1 MTSAINKIYGRLE
14 RLDLRIWAVA
24 ASLLLSVYT
33 SFNIA
38 APNDDSFI
46 YIRTAQIFLQD
57 GIGAAFEHY
66 AWAGYSVLLGLA
78 GAAGLELFAAAHLLN
93 GVFFAVLTFA
103 FVSICREFSGDRGLL
118 ALSVLTIL
126 LFPEINEYRFQI
138 LRDSGFW
145 AFSLL
150 GMWWLIRYSAEGSW
164 KFCLYYCGA
173 MLLAAIFR
181 PEAVLYL
188 LLAPL
193 CLLFDHRHERTE
205 RYLLWFRVLA
215 VAVGALLLGFLAA
228 LALDVNLLRQMI
240 AQASSYTPFL
250 QSLFDPAGQEMV
262 AMAEAIFG
270 EHAATYSGRYLP
282 AFLLAG
288 LMVILLAEL
297 LYAIGMPFS
306 LILIWGYWK
315 KWLPPDRDMALP
327 VISFALIN
335 LLIVLAFILLTRY
348 LTSRY
353 AMVLSL
359 SLAVAVPFIARE
371 MLTRAAPGTRLAQ
384 WLLVLFFVFSAVDSY
399 YTFGRSKS
407 YIGDAV
413 EWLAENQ
420 GESERLLTNNRAVA
434 WHSGLIAEFD
444 QVQPRLTEQ
453 QLLAAEPGDL
463 IVVESSA
470 AIERLLARPEIAE
483 LLQLVVI
490 FPDADEALMQIYR
503 RM

>member
-1 MTSAINKIYGRLE
+1 M
-14 RLDLRIWAVA
+14 
-24 ASLLLSVYT
+24 
-33 SFNIA
+33 
-38 APNDDSFI
+38 
-46 YIRTAQIFLQD
+46 
-57 GIGAAFEHY
+57 
-66 AWAGYSVLLGLA
+66 
-78 GAAGLELFAAAHLLN
+78 
-93 GVFFAVLTFA
+93 
-103 FVSICREFSGDRGLL
+103 
-118 ALSVLTIL
+118 
-126 LFPEINEYRFQI
+126 
-138 LRDSGFW
+138 
-145 AFSLL
+145 
-150 GMWWLIRYSAEGSW
+150 
-164 KFCLYYCGA
+164 
-173 MLLAAIFR
+173 
-181 PEAVLYL
+181 
-188 LLAPL
+188 
-193 CLLFDHRHERTE
+193 
-205 RYLLWFRVLA
+205 
-215 VAVGALLLGFLAA
+215 AVGALLLGFLAA

-371 MLTRAAPGTRLAQ
+371 MLTRSAPGTRLAQ
-384 WLLVLFFVFSAVDSY
+384 WLLVLFFAFSAVDSY

-407 YIGDAV
+407 YIDDAV